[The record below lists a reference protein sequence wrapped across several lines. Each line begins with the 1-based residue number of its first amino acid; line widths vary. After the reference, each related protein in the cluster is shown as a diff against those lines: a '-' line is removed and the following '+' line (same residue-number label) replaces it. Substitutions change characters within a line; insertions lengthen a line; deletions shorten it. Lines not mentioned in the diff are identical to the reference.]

1 MRTMAKVRNT
11 SKVKIL
17 LFNAWNSVY
26 KANLALGW
34 PLNLLQKITCTNPSA
49 RSSIELRKRAESG
62 RRIEQISLEVTSI

>member
-34 PLNLLQKITCTNPSA
+34 PLNPLQKITYTNPSA
-49 RSSIELRKRAESG
+49 RWFEEL
-62 RRIEQISLEVTSI
+62 